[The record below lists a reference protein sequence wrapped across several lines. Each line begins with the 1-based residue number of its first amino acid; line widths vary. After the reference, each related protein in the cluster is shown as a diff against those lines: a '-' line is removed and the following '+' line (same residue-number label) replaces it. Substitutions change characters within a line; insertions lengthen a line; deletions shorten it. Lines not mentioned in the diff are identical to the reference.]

1 MCQLCGLDMDT
12 DLKLAD
18 ENTVETTS
26 ILIPDCGN
34 FNEWHGRPELRM
46 LEKSIKINEEK
57 VKIARSEFLPSV
69 ALTGGYMLSN
79 PSVFNGFEKK
89 FNGTWNIG
97 VAVNIPIL
105 TWGERSYKAK
115 EAETNVMIS
124 RLHIEEAEEKIEL
137 QVNQCRQK
145 VTEAHERYV
154 AAVGNREEADE
165 NLRCAN
171 YGLKEGIIPVS
182 NVIEAQTAWL
192 SAHSD
197 LISASVNERLAN
209 LYLLKSL
216 GLIK

>member
-1 MCQLCGLDMDT
+1 
-12 DLKLAD
+12 
-18 ENTVETTS
+18 
-26 ILIPDCGN
+26 
-34 FNEWHGRPELRM
+34 M

-89 FNGTWNIG
+89 FNGTWNVG

-115 EAETNVMIS
+115 EAKTNVMIS
-124 RLHIEEAEEKIEL
+124 RLHIEEIEEKIEL
-137 QVNQCRQK
+137 QVSQCRQK
-145 VTEAHERYV
+145 ATEAHERYV
-154 AAVGNREEADE
+154 AAIGNREEADE

-171 YGLKEGIIPVS
+171 YRLKEGIIPVS

-197 LISASVNERLAN
+197 LISASVDERLAS